1 MLKALVIDSDN
12 IFQNLLCRL
21 LISNGV
27 LVVGRSS
34 DLGQIPFLLRS
45 TRPDVVLIGV
55 SSEDVGK
62 IRELSKAK
70 EIDSSVKLIMLSI
83 FDNPEDIASEQDD
96 LIDAYIA
103 KGSAAKEIL
112 GTITKV
118 TTGRSRS
125 LIATVK
131 NNSRARVTDLS

>member
-12 IFQNLLCRL
+12 VFQNLLCRL

-34 DLGQIPFLLRS
+34 NLKQIPFLLRS
-45 TRPDVVLIGV
+45 TRPDVVLVGV
-55 SSEDVGK
+55 SSEDAGK
-62 IRELSKAK
+62 IGELSKVK
-70 EIDSSVKLIMLSI
+70 EIDSSVKFIMLSI
-83 FDNPEDIASEQDD
+83 FDIPEDIAFEQDD

-118 TTGRSRS
+118 TTGQSRS
-125 LIATVK
+125 CVATVK
-131 NNSRARVTDLS
+131 IPAPR